1 MNLNKILISMFQN
14 NFLYKVLIIIFLF
27 SFIFSNS
34 KLPQAFMKDLNNKK
48 VNIYD
53 FIEDGP
59 MLVNFWFLACEPC
72 KKEMKY
78 LDIYNDKYHKY
89 GFKVIS
95 VNTDNA
101 RTFSRVKPYVNS
113 KKYSFEVL
121 SDPKSLFFRKMG
133 GQQCPYTIL
142 FDEKGNII
150 SKHIGYNPGDEIKM
164 EKEIVSLIKNQISSD
179 TTKVDSSIINI
190 LMEIQKDTLM
200 KLKSE
205 KD

>member
-1 MNLNKILISMFQN
+1 MLQN
-14 NFLYKVLIIIFLF
+14 NSFLKTSIIIFLF
-27 SFIFSNS
+27 SFIFSNG

-53 FIEDGP
+53 FIKDGP

-78 LDIYNDKYHKY
+78 LDIYNDKYRKY
-89 GFKVIS
+89 GFKVVSI
-95 VNTDNA
+95 NTDNA

-150 SKHIGYNPGDEIKM
+150 NKHIGYNPGDEIKF
-164 EKEIVSLIKNQISSD
+164 EKEIVTLLKKQISSD
-179 TTKVDSSIINI
+179 TTKVDSSIIVI
-190 LMEIQKDTLM
+190 LKEAQKDTLI

-205 KD
+205 KN